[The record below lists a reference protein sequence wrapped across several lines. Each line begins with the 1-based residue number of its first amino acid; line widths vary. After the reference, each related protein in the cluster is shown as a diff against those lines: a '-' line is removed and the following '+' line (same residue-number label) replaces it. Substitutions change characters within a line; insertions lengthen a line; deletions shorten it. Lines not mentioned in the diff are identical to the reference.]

1 MPLTPDLL
9 HLLRCRTNAGA
20 TARELLEII
29 ENPEDHRADI
39 AAAKR
44 DVLRQPLGTCKCG
57 CGEQLNKDD
66 IRWGS
71 AARGLSRECCPQ
83 IAAAFERLK
92 AEA

>member
-29 ENPEDHRADI
+29 ENPGRYEEDS

-57 CGEQLNKDD
+57 CGERLTEDD
-66 IRWGS
+66 VRWGS
-71 AARGLSRECCPQ
+71 AKRGLSRECCPQ